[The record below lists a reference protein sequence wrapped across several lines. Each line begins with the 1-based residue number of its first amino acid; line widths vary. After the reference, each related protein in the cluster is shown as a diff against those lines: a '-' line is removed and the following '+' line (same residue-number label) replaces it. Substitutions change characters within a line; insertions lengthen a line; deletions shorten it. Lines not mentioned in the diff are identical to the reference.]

1 MMTKEILVANKYII
15 KADRLYTEKHEWV
28 KKNGECWLYGITSYA
43 TIELGE
49 ISHIAF
55 HAVGGSFSQDETILN
70 IETLNI
76 KADSYAPFDCRII
89 EINEDLEVNPIKV
102 FNDPY
107 GEGWLVKLECRGTVE
122 GLLSP
127 EEYANLV
134 KAEATDL

>member
-1 MMTKEILVANKYII
+1 MMSNEILVADKYIVKI
-15 KADRLYTEKHEWV
+15 DRLYTEKHEWV
-28 KKNGECWLYGITSYA
+28 KKNGDHWLYGITSYA

-49 ISHIAF
+49 IGYIDF
-55 HAVGGSFSQDETILN
+55 YAVGESFSKGETILN

-76 KADSYAPFDCRII
+76 KADSYAPFDCKII
-89 EINEDLEVNPIKV
+89 EINEDLDDNAIKV

-107 GEGWLVKLECRGTVE
+107 GEGWLVKLECNGNAE

-127 EEYANLV
+127 EKYANLV

>member
-28 KKNGECWLYGITSYA
+28 KKNGEHWLYGITSYA

-49 ISHIAF
+49 IGHVDF
-55 HAVGGSFSQDETILN
+55 HAVGRSFSKGETILN

-89 EINEDLEVNPIKV
+89 EINEDLEDNAIKV

-107 GEGWLVKLECRGTVE
+107 GEGWLVKLECSGTVE

-127 EEYANLV
+127 EEYVKLV
-134 KAEATDL
+134 KAEAIDL

>member
-1 MMTKEILVANKYII
+1 MIKEILVANKYII
-15 KADRLYTEKHEWV
+15 KTDRLYTEKHEWV
-28 KKNGECWLYGITSYA
+28 KKNGEHWLYGITSYA

-49 ISHIAF
+49 ISHIDF
-55 HAVGGSFSQDETILN
+55 HTVGKSFSKGKTILT

-76 KADSYAPFDCRII
+76 KADSYAPFDCKII
-89 EINEDLEVNPIKV
+89 EINEGLEDNAIRV

-107 GEGWLVKLECRGTVE
+107 GEGWLVKLECNGTVE

-134 KAEATDL
+134 KTEATDL